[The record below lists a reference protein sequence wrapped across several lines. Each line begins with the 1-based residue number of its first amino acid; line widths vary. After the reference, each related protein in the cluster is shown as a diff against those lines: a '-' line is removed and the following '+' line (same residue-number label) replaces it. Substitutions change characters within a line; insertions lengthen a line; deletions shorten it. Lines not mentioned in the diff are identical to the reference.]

1 MNCECVAVFGMF
13 GLGLYMVELT
23 YYDAWYKGSLDL
35 HKSAGLTIA
44 ALVCARFFWKLINPS
59 PVGLSAK
66 PLENLAGHL
75 AHMALYLIMAALF
88 TSGYLISTADGNG
101 IEVFDLFSV
110 PATLTGDNQED
121 IAGDIH
127 EWLAWGLISLVAL
140 HAIAAL
146 KHHFINKD
154 RTFVRMFRPQK

>member
-1 MNCECVAVFGMF
+1 
-13 GLGLYMVELT
+13 
-23 YYDAWYKGSLDL
+23 
-35 HKSAGLTIA
+35 
-44 ALVCARFFWKLINPS
+44 
-59 PVGLSAK
+59 
-66 PLENLAGHL
+66 
-75 AHMALYLIMAALF
+75 MALYLIMAALF

-140 HAIAAL
+140 HAITAL